1 MQKPYPIYDDKWPK
15 SIPCLWSIRLKNHTL
30 WGTLPRPR
38 VYTLSAERRARP
50 IHMAVPLPPSAG
62 WLIRYLILS
71 RRGMVRIVKE
81 IIKII
86 PEPLKSHETSRNRS
100 GGEHYNRR
108 KYFTL
113 AKTVVKKN
121 NYNLRSLNEFIL
133 PSLKSNSLCLPPI
146 ISCNSHT
153 SVWKCS
159 LNYQAKE
166 GKSAFSLTA
175 WKLGRG
181 RTKCFARWVAQP
193 HTIRSC
199 KLDNVTMPMHQSQ
212 PNIILSPK

>member
-1 MQKPYPIYDDKWPK
+1 MTTNGQNRYPVYDQYGWKTILFGEHPPGPGF
-15 SIPCLWSIRLKNHTL
+15 I
-30 WGTLPRPR
+30 
-38 VYTLSAERRARP
+38 
-50 IHMAVPLPPSAG
+50 PLPLNDGHDLFIWQFPCPLG
-62 WLIRYLILS
+62 WMTFIRYLIFS
-71 RRGMVRIVKE
+71 RSGMVRIVKE
-81 IIKII
+81 IIKVI

-100 GGEHYNRR
+100 EGEHYNRR

-121 NYNLRSLNEFIL
+121 NYNLRSLYELIL

-159 LNYQAKE
+159 QNYQAKE

-181 RTKCFARWVAQP
+181 RTKCFARWV
-193 HTIRSC
+193 
-199 KLDNVTMPMHQSQ
+199 L
-212 PNIILSPK
+212 